1 MMVPRQIIQGAYE
14 DACRQEIEA
23 LKPGNVHRFAD
34 GHRMTTGQFLTSARV
49 SSAPLTDPDLPLGLR
64 IRDAVRATRDAVG
77 TNTNLG
83 IVLLCAPLAAAAAM
97 GGGDLRTNLRRVLD
111 AIDLDDTAAV
121 FEAIVLAAPGGLG
134 EAPKHDVHERP
145 TVGLLE
151 AMRAA
156 SDRDRI
162 ARQYVTG
169 FADIFDTGMPALR
182 AAVARGEHGMWLAV
196 HVYLEFLTAFPDS
209 HILRKHGAEVAKAVC
224 AEASSVRHQFEAA
237 GDEETRIE
245 VLLAVD
251 ARLKAGDINPGT
263 SADLTVACLL
273 VHNLGAHLAKISG

>member
-1 MMVPRQIIQGAYE
+1 MTVSREIIRAAYE

-34 GHRMTTGQFLTSARV
+34 GHRMTTEQFLTSARV
-49 SSAPLTDPDLPLGLR
+49 SSAPLTDPDLPPGLR
-64 IRDAVRATRDAVG
+64 IREAVRATRDAVG

-97 GGGDLRTNLRRVLD
+97 EGGDLRANLRRVLD
-111 AIDLDDTAAV
+111 AIDLHDTAAV
-121 FEAIVLAAPGGLG
+121 FEAIVLASPGGLG

-145 TVGLLE
+145 TAGLIE

-169 FADIFDTGMPALR
+169 FADIFETGLPALR
-182 AAVARGEHGMWLAV
+182 AAVARGEHGIWPTV
-196 HVYLEFLTAFPDS
+196 HAYLEFLTAFPDS
-209 HILRKHGAEVAKAVC
+209 HILRKHGAEI
-224 AEASSVRHQFEAA
+224 AEAVRAEATSVRREFQAA
-237 GDEETRIE
+237 GDEETCIE
-245 VLLAVD
+245 VLLAFD
-251 ARLKAGDINPGT
+251 ARLKARDINPGT

-273 VHNLGAHLAKISG
+273 VHNLGAHLAKAPG